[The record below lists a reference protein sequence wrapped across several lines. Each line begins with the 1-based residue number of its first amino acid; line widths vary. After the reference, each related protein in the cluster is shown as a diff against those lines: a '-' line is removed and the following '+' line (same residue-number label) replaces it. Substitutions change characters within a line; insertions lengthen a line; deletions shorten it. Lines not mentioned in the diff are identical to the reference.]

1 MRGGPLEMEQMD
13 SPNPPVVVHCF
24 YGDGHRQLHRPG
36 TERRCAAPPM
46 GDLLAPAPARVAH
59 VHRPV
64 HVRAAVFPQVARR
77 AKHQLKNRTK
87 KDNSKNTKNSTDTK
101 KKHLE
106 RTDERHEKTHQSAE
120 KRGRLSP

>member
-36 TERRCAAPPM
+36 TERRCAASAM
-46 GDLLAPAPARVAH
+46 GDLLAAAPARVAH

-64 HVRAAVFPQVARR
+64 HVRAAVFSQVAPR
-77 AKHQLKNRTK
+77 AKHPPQKPPKKKKSQNTKKSTGNKKKTPPRTK
-87 KDNSKNTKNSTDTK
+87 
-101 KKHLE
+101 E
-106 RTDERHEKTHQSAE
+106 
-120 KRGRLSP
+120 